1 MHPPAM
7 AMCVCIL
14 FLFPPSWQ
22 LPRSSPL
29 CSSFPAADTDSHLS
43 DAMLQQTDRC
53 PLPVCPLLTSRTA
66 HLPHPICVVTGI
78 VSSLEA
84 TNGAEE
90 EKPVFPKG
98 AEAKHLEPED
108 SWQPHRVHRARVKK
122 ELCARGSRGSR
133 SPGLCAAH
141 PSLLT
146 GLCLS
151 SAPFSSGCPYGLS
164 TGLRSRKGVTGL
176 SPLPNSLPCD
186 KSD

>member
-7 AMCVCIL
+7 AMWVCIL

-122 ELCARGSRGSR
+122 ELCARGKQRQQEPRPVCSPPFTPDRAVLVFCPFQLWVSIWPLHWVEIQEGSDW
-133 SPGLCAAH
+133 PQ
-141 PSLLT
+141 PPPQLT
-146 GLCLS
+146 
-151 SAPFSSGCPYGLS
+151 A
-164 TGLRSRKGVTGL
+164 V
-176 SPLPNSLPCD
+176 
-186 KSD
+186 